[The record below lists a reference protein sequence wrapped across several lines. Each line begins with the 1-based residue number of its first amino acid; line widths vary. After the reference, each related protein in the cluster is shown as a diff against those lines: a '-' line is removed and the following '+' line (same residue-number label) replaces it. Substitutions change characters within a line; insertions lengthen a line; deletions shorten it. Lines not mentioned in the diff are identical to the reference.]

1 MPAYSHGRAFGGLK
15 LLLRWL
21 SLFGIWTAALGTIVT
36 MIIWE
41 DGGFLLL
48 TGVVCVSKMGSLWLV
63 CCCIV
68 LWLERYGHLFFYLF
82 GVQWVMPKKVVDLL
96 VCWNWRDT
104 RNCIG
109 VIWNAIP
116 LCITWIIWKE
126 RNNRTFED
134 LEHLLASVKLS
145 LLCTLYAWMATLSGH
160 SFSSIL
166 DFLDYWTFIWL
177 PLTVYVLFTIW
188 CFFLIQV
195 Y

>member
-1 MPAYSHGRAFGGLK
+1 M
-15 LLLRWL
+15 
-21 SLFGIWTAALGTIVT
+21 
-36 MIIWE
+36 
-41 DGGFLLL
+41 
-48 TGVVCVSKMGSLWLV
+48 TGVVCVSKMGSLWLF

-145 LLCTLYAWMATLSGH
+145 LLCTLYAWMAKLSGH

-166 DFLDYWTFIWL
+166 DFLDY
-177 PLTVYVLFTIW
+177 
-188 CFFLIQV
+188 
-195 Y
+195 